1 MRLTTRLRM
10 LEAKLRPEDDVPKLL
25 IVFEEEDG
33 GWHDGRGVMIDPAT
47 VDPRTQVIRFRR
59 RPDGPQ

>member
-10 LEAKLRPEDDVPKLL
+10 LEAKFRPKDDVPRLL

-33 GWHDGRGVMIDPAT
+33 GWHDGRGAAIDRAT
-47 VDPRTQVIRFRR
+47 VDPRTQVIIFRK